1 MSEARTDLWHV
12 QLASGDLEVMTLDQ
26 LDEAFNGDR
35 IDENTM
41 VLQGGALKWSRL
53 GEILG
58 LDEEEERPLQYIPQL
73 PQGQA
78 KPLPKFE
85 SPLETAN
92 RQMVVP
98 TPLFLERPS
107 EELMSPSV
115 RPMAYDVAASST
127 NVIPDTDFDPDGMN
141 ELASLRPSKKKFVFV
156 GLAAGLIL
164 AIGAVGISKVAGAA
178 PDAAATNA
186 NISSAVVAASQPA
199 ASPPSSD
206 NAVSADSLPGSRLSD
221 DQKKML
227 AGMDKKLEDQ
237 QKAKAEA
244 AAERA
249 QKRVTHTKY
258 KRGKNSGLKEG
269 GDDHDPLNATLHKTT
284 GKW

>member
-12 QLASGDLEVMTLDQ
+12 QLASGNLEVMTLDQ
-26 LDEAFNGDR
+26 LDEAFNADR

-58 LDEEEERPLQYIPQL
+58 LDEEEEQPLQYIPQI
-73 PQGQA
+73 QA
-78 KPLPKFE
+78 KPLPAFA

-92 RQMVVP
+92 RQLVVP
-98 TPLFLERPS
+98 TPVLLERPS
-107 EELMSPSV
+107 EDLMSPSV

-127 NVIPDTDFDPDGMN
+127 NAIPDDDFDP
-141 ELASLRPSKKKFVFV
+141 EVLSLRPSKKKLVFV
-156 GLAAGLIL
+156 GLAAGLLL
-164 AIGAVGISKVAGAA
+164 AVGAVGISKVAGAA

-199 ASPPSSD
+199 AAPPSNDST
-206 NAVSADSLPGSRLSD
+206 VSADSLPGSRLSD

-227 AGMDKKLEDQ
+227 AGMDKKLEEA

-249 QKRVTHTKY
+249 QKRVTHTNY

>member
-26 LDEAFNGDR
+26 LDDAFNSDR
-35 IDENTM
+35 IDENVM

-58 LDEEEERPLQYIPQL
+58 LDEEEEQPVNRAQAL
-73 PQGQA
+73 PA
-78 KPLPKFE
+78 FA

-92 RQMVVP
+92 RQLVVP

-107 EELMSPSV
+107 EEAMTPSV
-115 RPMAYDVAASST
+115 RPMAYDVASST
-127 NVIPDTDFDPDGMN
+127 TAFPDDDFDPERMD
-141 ELASLRPSKKKFVFV
+141 EIASLRPSKKKFVVV
-156 GLAAGLIL
+156 GLAAGLLL
-164 AIGAVGISKVAGAA
+164 AIAGVGLSKVAGSPAV
-178 PDAAATNA
+178 DAAATNA
-186 NISSAVVAASQPA
+186 NISSAIVAASQPA
-199 ASPPSSD
+199 ASHPHDTS
-206 NAVSADSLPGSRLSD
+206 VSADSLPGSRLSD

-227 AGMDKKLEDQ
+227 AGMDKKLEDA

-249 QKRVTHTKY
+249 SKRVTH
-258 KRGKNSGLKEG
+258 GKFKKGKSGLKEG
-269 GDDHDPLNATLHKTT
+269 GDEHDPLNASLHKST

>member
-1 MSEARTDLWHV
+1 
-12 QLASGDLEVMTLDQ
+12 MTLDQ
-26 LDEAFNGDR
+26 LDDAFNSDR

-58 LDEEEERPLQYIPQL
+58 LDDEEEKQFAQ
-73 PQGQA
+73 
-78 KPLPKFE
+78 PLPAFA

-92 RQMVVP
+92 RQLVVP
-98 TPLFLERPS
+98 TPIFLERPS
-107 EELMSPSV
+107 EEPMTPSV

-127 NVIPDTDFDPDGMN
+127 NVLSDDFDPDGMN
-141 ELASLRPSKKKFVFV
+141 ELASLRPSKKKFVIV
-156 GLAAGLIL
+156 GLAAGLVL
-164 AIGAVGISKVAGAA
+164 AIGGVGLAKVAGASNV
-178 PDAAATNA
+178 DATAANA
-186 NISSAVVAASQPA
+186 NLSTAVVAASQPA
-199 ASPPSSD
+199 ASPPSQNDS
-206 NAVSADSLPGSRLSD
+206 VSADSLPGSRLSD

-244 AAERA
+244 AAQRA
-249 QKRVTHTKY
+249 SKRVTHAKY
-258 KRGKNSGLKEG
+258 KKGNGGLKEG
-269 GDDHDPLNATLHKTT
+269 GDDHDPLNATLHKTS

>member
-26 LDEAFNGDR
+26 LDDAFNSDR
-35 IDENTM
+35 IGENTM

-73 PQGQA
+73 RAAQA
-78 KPLPKFE
+78 QPLPAFA

-92 RQMVVP
+92 RQHVVP
-98 TPLFLERPS
+98 TPIFLERPS
-107 EELMSPSV
+107 EEAMTPSV
-115 RPMAYDVAASST
+115 RPMAYDVASST
-127 NVIPDTDFDPDGMN
+127 TAFPDDDFDPDM
-141 ELASLRPSKKKFVFV
+141 LSLRPSKKKFVV
-156 GLAAGLIL
+156 IGLAAGLLL
-164 AIGAVGISKVAGAA
+164 AIGGVGLSKVAGSPAV
-178 PDAAATNA
+178 DAAATNA

-199 ASPPSSD
+199 AAPPHD
-206 NAVSADSLPGSRLSD
+206 TTANADSLPGSRLSD

-227 AGMDKKLEDQ
+227 AGLDKKLEDA

-249 QKRVTHTKY
+249 SKRVTHGKY
-258 KRGKNSGLKEG
+258 KKGKTGLKEG
-269 GDDHDPLNATLHKTT
+269 GDDHDPLNASLHKTT

>member
-26 LDEAFNGDR
+26 LDDAFNSDR
-35 IDENTM
+35 IDENVM

-73 PQGQA
+73 QA
-78 KPLPKFE
+78 SQPLPAFN

-92 RQMVVP
+92 RQLVVP
-98 TPLFLERPS
+98 TPMFLERPS
-107 EELMSPSV
+107 EEAMTPSI
-115 RPMAYDVAASST
+115 RPMAYDVASST
-127 NVIPDTDFDPDGMN
+127 TAFPDDDFDPDRMD
-141 ELASLRPSKKKFVFV
+141 EIASLRPSKKKFVV
-156 GLAAGLIL
+156 IGLAAGLLL
-164 AIGAVGISKVAGAA
+164 AIGGVGLSKVAGSPAV
-178 PDAAATNA
+178 DAAATNA

-199 ASPPSSD
+199 AAPPHD
-206 NAVSADSLPGSRLSD
+206 TTANADSLPGSRLSD
-221 DQKKML
+221 DQKKMFF
-227 AGMDKKLEDQ
+227 GMDKKLEDQ
-237 QKAKAEA
+237 RKAKAEA

-249 QKRVTHTKY
+249 SKRVTHGKY
-258 KRGKNSGLKEG
+258 KKGKTGLKEG
-269 GDDHDPLNATLHKTT
+269 GDDHDPLNASLHKTT

>member
-26 LDEAFNGDR
+26 LDDAFNSDR
-35 IDENTM
+35 IDENVM

-58 LDEEEERPLQYIPQL
+58 LDEEEEQPVNRAQAL
-73 PQGQA
+73 PA
-78 KPLPKFE
+78 FA

-92 RQMVVP
+92 RQLVVP

-107 EELMSPSV
+107 EEAMTPSV
-115 RPMAYDVAASST
+115 RPMAYDVASST
-127 NVIPDTDFDPDGMN
+127 TAFPDDDFDPERMD
-141 ELASLRPSKKKFVFV
+141 EIASLRPSKKKFVVV
-156 GLAAGLIL
+156 GLAAGLLL
-164 AIGAVGISKVAGAA
+164 AIAGVGLSKVAGSPAV
-178 PDAAATNA
+178 DAAATNA
-186 NISSAVVAASQPA
+186 NISSAIVAASQPA
-199 ASPPSSD
+199 ASPPHD
-206 NAVSADSLPGSRLSD
+206 SADSLPGSRLSD

-227 AGMDKKLEDQ
+227 AGMDKKLEDA

-249 QKRVTHTKY
+249 SKRVTH
-258 KRGKNSGLKEG
+258 GKFKKGKSGLKEG
-269 GDDHDPLNATLHKTT
+269 GDEHDPLNASLHKST

>member
-26 LDEAFNGDR
+26 LDDAFNSDR

-58 LDEEEERPLQYIPQL
+58 LDEEPQVA
-73 PQGQA
+73 Q
-78 KPLPKFE
+78 PLPAFA

-92 RQMVVP
+92 RQLVVP
-98 TPLFLERPS
+98 TPFLERPS
-107 EELMSPSV
+107 EEMMTPSV
-115 RPMAYDVAASST
+115 RPMAYDVGSST
-127 NVIPDTDFDPDGMN
+127 SAMPDDFDPDMV
-141 ELASLRPSKKKFVFV
+141 SLRPSKKKFVV
-156 GLAAGLIL
+156 IGLAAGLLL
-164 AIGAVGISKVAGAA
+164 AIGGVGLSKVAGSPAL
-178 PDAAATNA
+178 DAAATNA
-186 NISSAVVAASQPA
+186 NLSSAVVAASQPA
-199 ASPPSSD
+199 AAAPKDDS
-206 NAVSADSLPGSRLSD
+206 VSADSLPGSRLSD

-227 AGMDKKLEDQ
+227 AGMDKKLEDA

-249 QKRVTHTKY
+249 AKRVSHGKY
-258 KRGKNSGLKEG
+258 KKGKSGLKEG
-269 GDDHDPLNATLHKTT
+269 GDEHDPLNATLRKTT